1 MKNTR
6 ACSRARRRGKTG
18 GEARRESEARTQA
31 KGKEATAGE
40 ARRVGWQNHCRCP
53 RCQTIEVGSGSV
65 GVVTPAYVSRGHGE
79 DKNKRSRADVSPID
93 ISKFQK

>member
-1 MKNTR
+1 MCGTTCGKKPFMRKGPFEPDTPPPEK
-6 ACSRARRRGKTG
+6 RRPNIC
-18 GEARRESEARTQA
+18 
-31 KGKEATAGE
+31 
-40 ARRVGWQNHCRCP
+40 VGWQNHCRCP
-53 RCQTIEVGSGSV
+53 RCETIAVGSGSV